1 MKNDSKETG
10 LRLLKKGKQG
20 IFRMIFSR
28 SGLTLV
34 LLAVQVLF
42 LFSIFHWFEAFII
55 SLYAGECW
63 TPCFAKTIR
72 QIE

>member
-28 SGLTLV
+28 SGLILV

-42 LFSIFHWFEAFII
+42 LFSIFIGLKLFCRIFMVE
-55 SLYAGECW
+55 L
-63 TPCFAKTIR
+63 
-72 QIE
+72 